1 MAIITKEVCF
11 VAIERTAS
19 MRRTYKKRTE
29 YIVDEIVRVFD
40 DRAAAEKFARSS
52 EKTIII
58 KEVEKGR

>member
-19 MRRTYKKRTE
+19 MRAE

-58 KEVEKGR
+58 KEVEKGK